1 MILTLLFWLTL
12 IASKS
17 RASIL
22 LPDQDL
28 SALFNSTVQ
37 VNGHDFKYILNPR
50 TFVCGEDHGVDVTVL
65 VYVHSTPENFKRR
78 LSIRETWARRSM
90 FKDLRIVFMLG
101 RTHNQV
107 AKKSLSLEAQYY
119 NDIVMED
126 FDDSYKNLTY
136 KGSFN

>member
-1 MILTLLFWLTL
+1 MLLILVFWLTL
-12 IASKS
+12 TAKS

-28 SALFNSTVQ
+28 TALLNRTGQ
-37 VNGHDFKYILNPR
+37 VNGHDFKYILNPK
-50 TFVCGEDHGVDVTVL
+50 TFVCGEDRGANVTVL

-90 FKDLRIVFMLG
+90 FKDLRVVFMLG
-101 RTHNQV
+101 RTHNKV
-107 AKKSLSLEAQYY
+107 AKKNLILEAQYY

-136 KGSFN
+136 KGNFN